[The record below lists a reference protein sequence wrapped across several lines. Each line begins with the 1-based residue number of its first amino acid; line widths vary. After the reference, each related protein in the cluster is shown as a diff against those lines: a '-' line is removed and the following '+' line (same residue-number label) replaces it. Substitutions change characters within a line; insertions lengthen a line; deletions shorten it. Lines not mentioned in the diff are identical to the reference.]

1 MKIIRNLSWALALAW
16 LPIVTASVQA
26 GTVAIASTNDGFL
39 DQHVNYNSDAMGVAA
54 FGHSHAPAP
63 ASNHI
68 LVGRRADD
76 YGSPDTGPSMFGVIK
91 FDVSSLAGQ
100 TITGATLRLVQTID
114 ETGVPNRTGA
124 QFAATTDIYGVDSG
138 DYDENTSSWLNYI
151 GGSGNPV
158 MATFLSNFVTYL
170 GTMNN
175 VSSPGGL
182 AGPGG
187 VSTFTDVDLTA
198 LVQDWVNNSSSNLG
212 IVLANPASA
221 SGPPAAPGDIL
232 ARYAAHESTSF
243 DGPQLIIEFVPEPS
257 AILTMVIGAFLALSG
272 LRSRA

>member
-1 MKIIRNLSWALALAW
+1 MKIIRNLRWALALAW
-16 LPIVTASVQA
+16 LPMATAAVDA
-26 GTVAIASTNDGFL
+26 GTVTIASTNDGFL
-39 DQHVNYNSDAMGVAA
+39 DQHVNYNSEAMGVAA

-63 ASNHI
+63 SSDHI
-68 LVGRRADD
+68 VVGRRADD

-114 ETGVPNRTGA
+114 ETAVPNRGGA
-124 QFAATTDIYGVDSG
+124 QFAATTDVYGVDSG
-138 DYDENTSSWLNYI
+138 DYDESTSSWVNYI

-158 MATFLSNFVTYL
+158 MATFLSNYVTHL
-170 GTMNN
+170 GAMNN

-221 SGPPAAPGDIL
+221 STAPAAPGDIL
-232 ARYAAHESTSF
+232 ARYAAHESTVF
-243 DGPQLIIEFVPEPS
+243 DGPQLIVEFVPEPTAVMTMIVG
-257 AILTMVIGAFLALSG
+257 AILALSG

>member
-1 MKIIRNLSWALALAW
+1 MKTIRNLSWALALAW
-16 LPIVTASVQA
+16 LSIVNASVHA
-26 GTVAIASTNDGFL
+26 GTVTIASTNDGYM

-63 ASNHI
+63 SSNHI
-68 LVGRRADD
+68 VVGRRADD
-76 YGSPDTGPSMFGVIK
+76 YGSPDTGPSMIGVIK

-114 ETGVPNRTGA
+114 ETSVPNRSGA
-124 QFAATTDIYGVDSG
+124 QFAATTDVYGVASG

-158 MATFLSNFVTYL
+158 LATFLSNYVTLL

-198 LVQDWVNNSSSNLG
+198 LVQNWVDNSSSNLG

-232 ARYAAHESTSF
+232 ARYAAHESTGF
-243 DGPQLIIEFVPEPS
+243 DGPQLIVEFVPEPGAVVTLMFG
-257 AILTMVIGAFLALSG
+257 AILALCG